1 MVRFEIAERHLFNV
15 KICMRCNAKN
25 AMRAT
30 KCRRCGYAG
39 LRPKA
44 KEPRG

>member
-1 MVRFEIAERHLFNV
+1 MAKFEVAGRRLFMVRV
-15 KICMRCNAKN
+15 CMRCNARNPWK
-25 AMRAT
+25 AT
-30 KCRRCGYAG
+30 KCRKCGYSG

>member
-1 MVRFEIAERHLFNV
+1 MAKFEVAGRRLFGV
-15 KICMRCNAKN
+15 KICMRCNARNPWK
-25 AMRAT
+25 ALR
-30 KCRRCGYAG
+30 CRKCGYSG